1 MAQQKADRTILSMK
15 ALTHI
20 FYRMTQK
27 VDYEKSIGE
36 IKVQIQN
43 KGLEFANHLLHT
55 HTLIYR
61 FAEPHIREGMVRCSI
76 T

>member
-1 MAQQKADRTILSMK
+1 MDRTLLSLK

-27 VDYEKSIGE
+27 VDYEKSISE
-36 IKVQIQN
+36 IKVQIHN

-55 HTLIYR
+55 HTLIDR
-61 FAEPHIREGMVRCSI
+61 FA
-76 T
+76 